1 MSAVELAVLARRRY
15 AAPTQGFGMVIV
27 DRAEDKDIAM
37 ADEPGSKATL
47 FSTDV
52 TDDDSFNA
60 AIEQANWVS
69 PEIVEAFMLRPVGPQ
84 QVSRIGLV
92 PSMPPSCVG
101 VGCCRSPGTTPPGV
115 HGLWW

>member
-69 PEIVEAFMLRPVGPQ
+69 PEIVEAFYAAAGWSAASL
-84 QVSRIGLV
+84 SYWIGAINAAEL
-92 PSMPPSCVG
+92 
-101 VGCCRSPGTTPPGV
+101 CRRRV
-115 HGLWW
+115 L